1 MEFFVVYIQ
10 EAHPTDGWQ
19 LGINEEEKVLYA
31 QPTTDDEREHAA
43 HACSL
48 GLDLKIPT
56 LIDDME
62 NSTDLAYS
70 ALPDRL
76 YFVGVDGTIVYK
88 SAQGPMGF
96 RPEELDAAITSY
108 LAS

>member
-1 MEFFVVYIQ
+1 MVYIQ

-19 LGINEEEKVLYA
+19 LGINEDENVLYA
-31 QPTTDDEREHAA
+31 QPTTDDERDHAA
-43 HACSL
+43 HECSL

-62 NSTDLAYS
+62 NSTDLAYA

-76 YFVGVDGTIVYK
+76 YFIGVDGNIVYK
-88 SAQGPMGF
+88 SGQGPFGF
-96 RPEELDAAITSY
+96 RPEELDAAISGY
-108 LAS
+108 LDRS